1 MWLFTFE
8 PKAIVRSALLAD
20 LLGSFLASILLFVG
34 EQLGFGTYTYHV
46 DIHRGILQADFWK
59 SFVLHLAFGF
69 LAAGIGL
76 FVVLLYVIPVMVVLR
91 KFRLGGPLM
100 ALSVSVLP
108 GVLISALESMP
119 GLSLL
124 FIGFS
129 LTVALVF
136 CGLAYR
142 RLTGR
147 GDR

>member
-1 MWLFTFE
+1 MWLFTLE

-34 EQLGFGTYTYHV
+34 EQLGFGTYTYQV
-46 DIHRGILQADFWK
+46 YIDRGPAPFGESLW
-59 SFVLHLAFGF
+59 LHLTFGF

-100 ALSVSVLP
+100 ALSVAVLP
-108 GVLISALESMP
+108 GALISVPAL
-119 GLSLL
+119 GFGLL

-129 LTVALVF
+129 LFVTLVF

-142 RLTGR
+142 RHVL
-147 GDR
+147 